1 VTLLLGMRSRSSVVG
16 VGVVLA
22 GLSAGWAQ
30 QGTRAVATP
39 LPVVTGS
46 VTGRVI
52 CSDTNGP
59 ARFANV
65 ILQPVVGPKPV
76 LTEKQGGGTEQHET
90 MKIVQTGL
98 DGSFSISKVRPGVI
112 AEKAGYRSPLEIS
125 REEMD
130 HPSEQVAKKMAALLT
145 PVSVAANRGSTA
157 EVRLLRGA
165 SVSGVVRF
173 DDGSPDGS
181 ADVKLWSKNKKGEW
195 AQYKGGLLGS
205 AGGSTTTGDAGQFRL
220 SGLPAGE
227 YLLSVGLEV
236 TTVMVDRVGDRT
248 DGWYSN
254 SLYTLNVFAPGA
266 TRKRT
271 RRC

>member
-1 VTLLLGMRSRSSVVG
+1 M
-16 VGVVLA
+16 
-22 GLSAGWAQ
+22 
-30 QGTRAVATP
+30 
-39 LPVVTGS
+39 
-46 VTGRVI
+46 
-52 CSDTNGP
+52 
-59 ARFANV
+59 
-65 ILQPVVGPKPV
+65 
-76 LTEKQGGGTEQHET
+76 
-90 MKIVQTGL
+90 
-98 DGSFSISKVRPGVI
+98 
-112 AEKAGYRSPLEIS
+112 
-125 REEMD
+125 
-130 HPSEQVAKKMAALLT
+130 LT

-205 AGGSTTTGDAGQFRL
+205 AGGSTTTDDAGQFRF

-248 DGWYSN
+248 EGWYSN
-254 SLYTLNVFAPGA
+254 SLYTLKVFAPGA
-266 TRKRT
+266 TRKKDATVLKLGDQQASDGVEIEVPLSKMHAVTESLAQEGSGRVVNAGHVSLVYRDDGSELAGVDVT
-271 RRC
+271 AEDDTFHMTLCRRRVRSEGDEGAGCDADRDFKWAGDDAADAYG